1 MNRGTTTA
9 PAGGPAALQLTVV
22 GAAAFADLPARATL
36 RRWIVRALE
45 RPAQIALVFVGTR
58 AGRALNRDFRG
69 RDYATNVLTFAYEG
83 AIAAPG
89 KAAPGAAII
98 TADIVLCLPVVRR
111 EAREQG
117 KSLRA
122 HMAHLVIHGVLHA
135 QGYDH
140 ERGREARR
148 MQARETELLA
158 QLRIADPYAGESA

>member
-1 MNRGTTTA
+1 VSRGSATA
-9 PAGGPAALQLTVV
+9 PAQRPAALQLTVV

-45 RPAQIALVFVGTR
+45 QPAQIALVFVGTR

-83 AIAAPG
+83 SIAAPG
-89 KAAPGAAII
+89 KRAAGRAAI

-111 EAREQG
+111 EARAQG

-122 HMAHLVIHGVLHA
+122 HLAHLVIHGVLHA

-140 ERGREARR
+140 ERERAARR

-158 QLRIADPYAGESA
+158 QLRITDPYAAELA